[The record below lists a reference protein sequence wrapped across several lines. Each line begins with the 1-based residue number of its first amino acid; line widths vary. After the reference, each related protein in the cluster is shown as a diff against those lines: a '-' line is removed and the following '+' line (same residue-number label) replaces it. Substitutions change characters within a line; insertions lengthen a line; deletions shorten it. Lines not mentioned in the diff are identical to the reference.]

1 MDVFYQ
7 HEQVNQQRCTTPDV
21 LRGGICG
28 DSGLRISHS
37 GDSQLDRDSFS
48 ENSDSP
54 LVRLPFAS
62 SKNLLKYLLF
72 DFSMQ
77 FLCIFNPY

>member
-1 MDVFYQ
+1 M
-7 HEQVNQQRCTTPDV
+7 NQQRCTTPDV

-54 LVRLPFAS
+54 LVRFSLHYPKIYLNTCYWICS
-62 SKNLLKYLLF
+62 SNSYAF
-72 DFSMQ
+72 F
-77 FLCIFNPY
+77 